1 MFKFVKNYT
10 ILNLFILLIFRILV
24 YGKKESLAELKSYI
38 PKVRGYKP
46 SKRLESLILIKS
58 DQYKKLENYATR
70 KGVDISYARKW
81 LMSNLAD

>member
-1 MFKFVKNYT
+1 M
-10 ILNLFILLIFRILV
+10 
-24 YGKKESLAELKSYI
+24 
-38 PKVRGYKP
+38 RGYKP